1 MEDIAD
7 TAYQDEQA
15 GKLEDDGSALELA
28 MLSVIA
34 ARLAKLTAETDYI
47 QAREDVLRD
56 MERLEDLAARGSSRL
71 SRVASSIIQ
80 KMFELNNEWAAAFY
94 AAAEKVQDVESV
106 APIAKAGKVAAMTNV
121 SAMCRTSVMGVIQ
134 ADGTFGILQ
143 DAYLAAVNQAITEM
157 RAGAPNAQS
166 IRKAVS
172 SLASGGLRVQ
182 YGSGRTRELYSAVA
196 TNVMDGYRDV
206 MQALRDVQAEEFGY
220 DGIEVSAHSMCAP
233 DHQPYQGKRY
243 TVEEFNRIQSGLR
256 RPIGTGANCRHTT
269 FKVLLSATKNA
280 YTADERKRMRDDSNR
295 EVTYTTAS
303 GSEKTVTAYEFTQ
316 IQRQMELK
324 ARKLDARAKLMQAAG
339 LDEDAKQA
347 RAMRRRAMKH
357 YKRASEQAGVRT
369 RLERTTIGEIQ

>member
-15 GKLEDDGSALELA
+15 GRLEDEGNALELA

-56 MERLEDLAARGSSRL
+56 MERIEDLAARGSSRL

-80 KMFELNNEWAAAFY
+80 QMFELNNEWAAAFY
-94 AAAEKVQDVESV
+94 AAAEKMQDVESV
-106 APIAKAGKVAAMTNV
+106 VPIAKAGKVTARANI
-121 SAMCRTSVMGVIQ
+121 SAICRTSVMGVIQ
-134 ADGTFGILQ
+134 ADGTFGLLQ

-157 RAGAPNAQS
+157 RAGASNAQS

-243 TVEEFNRIQSGLR
+243 TVEEFNRIQAGLR

-316 IQRQMELK
+316 IQRKMELK

-347 RAMRRRAMKH
+347 LAMRRQAMKH

-369 RLERTTIGEIQ
+369 RLERTTIGELQ

>member
-15 GKLEDDGSALELA
+15 GKLEDEGNALELA

-34 ARLAKLTAETDYI
+34 ARLAKLTADTDYI

-56 MERLEDLAARGSSRL
+56 IERLEDIAARGSSRL

-106 APIAKAGKVAAMTNV
+106 APIAKAGKVAARANV

-134 ADGTFGILQ
+134 SDGTFGLLQ

-243 TVEEFNRIQSGLR
+243 TVEEFNRIQAGLR

-347 RAMRRRAMKH
+347 RAMRRRAVKH

-369 RLERTTIGEIQ
+369 RLERTTIGELQ

>member
-15 GKLEDDGSALELA
+15 GRLEDEGNALELA

-56 MERLEDLAARGSSRL
+56 MERIEDIAARGSSRL

-80 KMFELNNEWAAAFY
+80 QMFELNNEWAAAFY
-94 AAAEKVQDVESV
+94 AAAEKMQDVESV
-106 APIAKAGKVAAMTNV
+106 VPIAKAGKVAARANI
-121 SAMCRTSVMGVIQ
+121 SAICRTSVMGVIQ
-134 ADGTFGILQ
+134 ADGTFGLLQ

-243 TVEEFNRIQSGLR
+243 TVEEFNRIQAGLR

-280 YTADERKRMRDDSNR
+280 YTAEERKRMRDDSNR

-324 ARKLDARAKLMQAAG
+324 ARKIDARAKLMQAAG

-347 RAMRRRAMKH
+347 RAMRRQAMKH

-369 RLERTTIGEIQ
+369 RLERTTIGELQ

>member
-15 GKLEDDGSALELA
+15 GRLEDEGNALELA

-47 QAREDVLRD
+47 QAREDVIRD
-56 MERLEDLAARGSSRL
+56 MEKIEDLAARGSSRL

-106 APIAKAGKVAAMTNV
+106 APIAKAGKVAARANV

-134 ADGTFGILQ
+134 PDGTFGLLQ

-243 TVEEFNRIQSGLR
+243 TVEEFNRIQAGLR

-324 ARKLDARAKLMQAAG
+324 ARKLDARAKLMQTAG

-369 RLERTTIGEIQ
+369 RLERTTIGGLQ

>member
-15 GKLEDDGSALELA
+15 GRLEDEGNALELA

-56 MERLEDLAARGSSRL
+56 MERIEDIAARGSSRL

-80 KMFELNNEWAAAFY
+80 QMFELNNEWAAAFY
-94 AAAEKVQDVESV
+94 AAAEKMQDVESV
-106 APIAKAGKVAAMTNV
+106 VPIAKAGKVAARANI
-121 SAMCRTSVMGVIQ
+121 SAICRTSVMGVIQ
-134 ADGTFGILQ
+134 ADGTFGLLQ

-243 TVEEFNRIQSGLR
+243 TVEEFNRIQAGLR

-280 YTADERKRMRDDSNR
+280 YTAEERKRMRDDSNR
-295 EVTYTTAS
+295 EVTYTTSS

-324 ARKLDARAKLMQAAG
+324 ARKIDARAKLMQAAG

-347 RAMRRRAMKH
+347 RAMRRQAMKH

-369 RLERTTIGEIQ
+369 RLERTTIGELQ